1 MHKAEP
7 YATPISE
14 SAPSERMARSGRES
28 RYLYRAAGLTLYS
41 IKTASELRSDAQGGA
56 LCHTDLGERAQRADG
71 ALRQREQVLVPSGR
85 PHTLQYKDGFRAAL
99 GCTRRSLMPH
109 RRTATRGGCRRQL
122 A

>member
-56 LCHTDLGERAQRADG
+56 LCHSAEQP
-71 ALRQREQVLVPSGR
+71 REEAAAVSWHEPLIGGTGGGFRKFCRFGRSEQQVL
-85 PHTLQYKDGFRAAL
+85 RA
-99 GCTRRSLMPH
+99 GIT
-109 RRTATRGGCRRQL
+109 
-122 A
+122 